1 MNENIY
7 YVINTADK
15 DNVDFEEI
23 VQNPNTIRYSLD
35 GSKFIIK
42 LPVGETSDPSF
53 ISDGSVIPVGKYT
66 HSEILTLLET
76 AEWTNSEI

>member
-1 MNENIY
+1 MANIY
-7 YVINTADK
+7 YVINTTDY
-15 DNVDFEEI
+15 DNMDFQEI
-23 VQNPNTIRYSLD
+23 IQNPNTVRYSLD

-42 LPVGETSDPSF
+42 RPVGVETDPSF
-53 ISDGSVIPVGKYT
+53 ISNGSVTPVGKYT